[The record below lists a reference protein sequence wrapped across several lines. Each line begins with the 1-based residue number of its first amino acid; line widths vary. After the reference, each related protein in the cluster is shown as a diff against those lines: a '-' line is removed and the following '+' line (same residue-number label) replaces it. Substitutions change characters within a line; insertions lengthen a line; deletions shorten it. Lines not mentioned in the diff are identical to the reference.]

1 MANPERERAL
11 TGSAEQTAADTA
23 GSGEI
28 SLQSLSNLMSGK
40 TLRDIE
46 AVHQGVTADL
56 SEARQ
61 VVEQLHQ
68 GTSEEVVNAL
78 RTILALDRTTRQQ
91 EYPALQQFVD
101 RAKPSHYHTPLVRA
115 ALQADVPIWL
125 YGEAGSGKST
135 AGEQAANSLGLP
147 FRSISLGPTTSKSDL
162 MGYRDATGNY
172 HNTAYREVYENG
184 GVFMFDEIDNGSASI
199 LTILNSALANGH
211 GEFPD
216 SRVPRHE
223 TARFIASANTIG
235 RGATSEY
242 VGRAPID
249 AATIDRFAFIPMD
262 TDEDLE
268 EALILGTEINRSP
281 LDISA
286 GEVPSS
292 EEWLATVRAHR
303 QALGELGIRAIISQR
318 ASLYGVRL
326 AELGVGKDWLGE
338 MLLYKGMKEH
348 DREKLAENAKRLM
361 PKVQEALDYKTRKAT
376 KDKELDEPHNK
387 SSRETQPKD
396 TEKRSDSEWF
406 TPPEDKEI
414 TINRADTS
422 WLERSLDRSIRLF
435 LPDRYNIDR
444 LDTSDYETSIFA
456 RVCWDL
462 ESMHSRELTDRLQTS
477 TITGTVE
484 RVFEYPEIWTTK
496 KVLVS
501 DIVAAAN
508 VEGRYWQRDRGYMT
522 QWETEDDDNDN
533 IKMEVH
539 DRIEFVKTHFSQLN
553 DYDVQ
558 DYAKQF
564 EACHGFVP
572 GRFTLCNWLR
582 QHPDV
587 GGKQQGKH

>member
-1 MANPERERAL
+1 MANPEKGRAL
-11 TGSAEQTAADTA
+11 TGSAEQATA
-23 GSGEI
+23 
-28 SLQSLSNLMSGK
+28 N
-40 TLRDIE
+40 
-46 AVHQGVTADL
+46 
-56 SEARQ
+56 
-61 VVEQLHQ
+61 
-68 GTSEEVVNAL
+68 
-78 RTILALDRTTRQQ
+78 TTQQQ

-172 HNTAYREVYENG
+172 HSTAFREVYENG
-184 GVFMFDEIDNGSASI
+184 GVFTLDEIDSGHPGI

-223 TARFIASANTIG
+223 MARFIASANTIG

-286 GEVPSS
+286 GEVPSPK
-292 EEWLATVRAHR
+292 EWLATVRAHR

-361 PKVQEALDYKTRKAT
+361 PKVQEALDYKTRKAA
-376 KDKELDEPHNK
+376 KGKELDESHSE
-387 SSRETQPKD
+387 SSQETQPKD

-414 TINRADTS
+414 TIDRTNTL
-422 WLERSLDRSIRLF
+422 WLEKSLDRSIQLF
-435 LPDRYNIDR
+435 LPDCYNIDK
-444 LDTSDYETSIFA
+444 LDMSDYDTSIFV

-462 ESMHSRELTDRLQTS
+462 ESIHSRELTDRLLQMP
-477 TITGTVE
+477 TIIEAVE
-484 RVFEYPEIWTTK
+484 RVFRENNSSTEK
-496 KVLVS
+496 RVLVS
-501 DIVAAAN
+501 DIIAAAN
-508 VEGRYWQRDRGYMT
+508 IEGQYWQRDRGYIT
-522 QWETEDDDNDN
+522 QWETEDDDNDH
-533 IKMEVH
+533 IKVEVH
-539 DRIEFVKTHFSQLN
+539 DRIEFVKDHFSQLN
-553 DYDVQ
+553 DHDVQ

-587 GGKQQGKH
+587 GGKRPRSH

>member
-1 MANPERERAL
+1 
-11 TGSAEQTAADTA
+11 
-23 GSGEI
+23 
-28 SLQSLSNLMSGK
+28 MSGK
-40 TLRDIE
+40 TLHDIE
-46 AVHQGVTADL
+46 AAHRGVAADL

-78 RTILALDRTTRQQ
+78 RTILALDHTTRQQ
-91 EYPALQQFVD
+91 EYPALQQFVN

-125 YGEAGSGKST
+125 HGEAGSGKST

-172 HNTAYREVYENG
+172 HSTAYRKVYENG

-268 EALILGTEINRSP
+268 DALILGTEINRSP

-286 GEVPSS
+286 GEVPSPK
-292 EEWLATVRAHR
+292 EWLATVRAHR

-326 AELGVGKDWLGE
+326 AEQGVGKDWLGE
-338 MLLYKGMKEH
+338 MLLYKGTKEH

-361 PKVQEALDYKTRKAT
+361 PKVQEALDYKTREAAKG
-376 KDKELDEPHNK
+376 KELDKSNSK
-387 SSRETQPKD
+387 SSRESQPKD

-414 TINRADTS
+414 TIDRTNTR
-422 WLERSLDRSIRLF
+422 WLENSLDRSMRRF
-435 LPDRYNIDR
+435 LPDCYNIDE
-444 LDTSDYETSIFA
+444 LDTSDYDTGVFV

-462 ESMHSRELTDRLQTS
+462 ESMHSRELTDISQTP
-477 TITGTVE
+477 TISRAVG
-484 RVFEYPEIWTTK
+484 RVFGDPEIWTTK

-501 DIVAAAN
+501 DIVAAVNAAD
-508 VEGRYWQRDRGYMT
+508 GSWRDGSKHIPR
-522 QWETEDDDNDN
+522 WETGDDDND
-533 IKMEVH
+533 IKVEVH
-539 DRIEFVKTHFSQLN
+539 DRIEFVKRHFSQLN

-564 EACHGFVP
+564 EACHGFTP
-572 GRFTLCNWLR
+572 GRFTLYSWLR
-582 QHPDV
+582 QHPKV
-587 GGKQQGKH
+587 GGKQQGSH

>member
-1 MANPERERAL
+1 
-11 TGSAEQTAADTA
+11 
-23 GSGEI
+23 
-28 SLQSLSNLMSGK
+28 MSGK
-40 TLRDIE
+40 TLRDIK

-78 RTILALDRTTRQQ
+78 RTILALDHTTRQQ

-172 HNTAYREVYENG
+172 HSTAFRKVYENG
-184 GVFMFDEIDNGSASI
+184 GVFTLDEIDSGHPGI

-223 TARFIASANTIG
+223 MARFIASANTIG

-268 EALILGTEINRSP
+268 EALILGTEVNRSP

-292 EEWLATVRAHR
+292 KEWLAIVRAHR

-361 PKVQEALDYKTRKAT
+361 PRVQEALDYKTREAA
-376 KDKELDEPHNK
+376 KDKELDESNSE
-387 SSRETQPKD
+387 SSQETQPKD

-414 TINRADTS
+414 TIDRTNTL
-422 WLERSLDRSIRLF
+422 WLEKSVDRSMRRF
-435 LPDRYNIDR
+435 LPDCYNIDK
-444 LDTSDYETSIFA
+444 LDMSDYDTSIFV

-462 ESMHSRELTDRLQTS
+462 ESIHSRELTDRLLQMP
-477 TITGTVE
+477 TIIEAVE
-484 RVFEYPEIWTTK
+484 RVFRENNSSTEK
-496 KVLVS
+496 RVLVS
-501 DIVAAAN
+501 DIIAAAN
-508 VEGRYWQRDRGYMT
+508 IEGRHWQRDHGYMT
-522 QWETEDDDNDN
+522 QWETEDDDNDH
-533 IKMEVH
+533 IKVEVH
-539 DRIEFVKTHFSQLN
+539 DRIEFVKDHFSQLN
-553 DYDVQ
+553 DHDVQ

-587 GGKQQGKH
+587 GGKQPRSH

>member
-1 MANPERERAL
+1 
-11 TGSAEQTAADTA
+11 
-23 GSGEI
+23 
-28 SLQSLSNLMSGK
+28 MSGK

-78 RTILALDRTTRQQ
+78 RTILALDHTTRQQ
-91 EYPALQQFVD
+91 EYPALQQFVN

-125 YGEAGSGKST
+125 HGEAGSGKST

-172 HNTAYREVYENG
+172 HSTAFREVYENG
-184 GVFMFDEIDNGSASI
+184 GVFTLDEIDSGHPGI

-223 TARFIASANTIG
+223 MARFIASANTIG

-286 GEVPSS
+286 GEVPSPK
-292 EEWLATVRAHR
+292 EWLATVRAHR

-361 PKVQEALDYKTRKAT
+361 PKVQEALDYKTREAT
-376 KDKELDEPHNK
+376 KDEELDESHSE
-387 SSRETQPKD
+387 SSQETQPKD

-414 TINRADTS
+414 TIDRTNTR
-422 WLERSLDRSIRLF
+422 WLEKSVDRSMRRF
-435 LPDRYNIDR
+435 LPDCYNIDK
-444 LDTSDYETSIFA
+444 LDMSDYDTSIFV

-462 ESMHSRELTDRLQTS
+462 ESIHSRELTDRLLQMP
-477 TITGTVE
+477 TIIEAVE
-484 RVFEYPEIWTTK
+484 RVFRENNSSTEK
-496 KVLVS
+496 RVLVS
-501 DIVAAAN
+501 DIIAAAN
-508 VEGRYWQRDRGYMT
+508 IEGQYWQRDRGYIT
-522 QWETEDDDNDN
+522 QWETEDDDNDH
-533 IKMEVH
+533 IKVEVH
-539 DRIEFVKTHFSQLN
+539 DRIEFVKDHFSQLN
-553 DYDVQ
+553 DHDVQ

-587 GGKQQGKH
+587 GGKRPRSH

>member
-1 MANPERERAL
+1 
-11 TGSAEQTAADTA
+11 
-23 GSGEI
+23 
-28 SLQSLSNLMSGK
+28 MSGK

-46 AVHQGVTADL
+46 AVHQGVAADL

-78 RTILALDRTTRQQ
+78 RTILALDHTTRQQ

-125 YGEAGSGKST
+125 HGEAGSGKST
-135 AGEQAANSLGLP
+135 AGEQAADSLGLP

-262 TDEDLE
+262 TDEYLE
-268 EALILGTEINRSP
+268 DALILGTEINRSP

-286 GEVPSS
+286 GEVPSPK
-292 EEWLATVRAHR
+292 EWLATVRAHR

-326 AELGVGKDWLGE
+326 AKQGVGKDWLGE

-361 PKVQEALDYKTRKAT
+361 PKVQEALDYKTREAT
-376 KDKELDEPHNK
+376 KDEELDESHSE
-387 SSRETQPKD
+387 SSQETQPKD

-414 TINRADTS
+414 TIDRTNTR
-422 WLERSLDRSIRLF
+422 WLEKSVDRSMRRF
-435 LPDRYNIDR
+435 LPDCYNIDK
-444 LDTSDYETSIFA
+444 LDMSDYDTSIFV

-462 ESMHSRELTDRLQTS
+462 ESIHSRELTDRLLQMP
-477 TITGTVE
+477 TIIEAVE
-484 RVFEYPEIWTTK
+484 RVFRENNSSTEK
-496 KVLVS
+496 RVLVS
-501 DIVAAAN
+501 DIIAAAN
-508 VEGRYWQRDRGYMT
+508 IEGQYWQRDRGYIT
-522 QWETEDDDNDN
+522 QWETEDDDNDH
-533 IKMEVH
+533 IKVEVH
-539 DRIEFVKTHFSQLN
+539 DRIEFVKDHFSQLN
-553 DYDVQ
+553 DHDVQ

-587 GGKQQGKH
+587 GGKRPRSH

>member
-11 TGSAEQTAADTA
+11 TGSAEQATA
-23 GSGEI
+23 
-28 SLQSLSNLMSGK
+28 N
-40 TLRDIE
+40 
-46 AVHQGVTADL
+46 
-56 SEARQ
+56 
-61 VVEQLHQ
+61 
-68 GTSEEVVNAL
+68 
-78 RTILALDRTTRQQ
+78 TTRQQ

-125 YGEAGSGKST
+125 HGEAGSGKST

-162 MGYRDATGNY
+162 MGYRDAIGNY
-172 HNTAYREVYENG
+172 HSTAYREVYENG

-268 EALILGTEINRSP
+268 EALILGTEINHSP

-286 GEVPSS
+286 GEVPSPK
-292 EEWLATVRAHR
+292 EWLATVRAHR

-326 AELGVGKDWLGE
+326 AEQGVGKDWLGE

-361 PKVQEALDYKTRKAT
+361 PKVQEALDYKTREAT
-376 KDKELDEPHNK
+376 KGKELDK
-387 SSRETQPKD
+387 SHSESSQETKPKD

-414 TINRADTS
+414 TISGVDIIGF
-422 WLERSLDRSIRLF
+422 EDSLGHSLNIL
-435 LPDRYNIDR
+435 LSSGYNINR
-444 LDTSDYETSIFA
+444 LDTSDYGTSVFA

-462 ESMHSRELTDRLQTS
+462 ESMHSRELTDILQVPK
-477 TITGTVE
+477 IANAVE
-484 RVFEYPEIWTTK
+484 RVFGDPEIWTTK
-496 KVLVS
+496 KILIS
-501 DIVAAAN
+501 DIVAAVNAAD
-508 VEGRYWQRDRGYMT
+508 GSWRDGSKHIPR
-522 QWETEDDDNDN
+522 WETGDDDND
-533 IKMEVH
+533 IKVEVH
-539 DRIEFVKTHFSQLN
+539 DRIEFVKRHFSQLN

-564 EACHGFVP
+564 EACHGFTP
-572 GRFTLCNWLR
+572 GRFTLYSWLR
-582 QHPDV
+582 QHPKV
-587 GGKQQGKH
+587 GGKQQGSH

>member
-11 TGSAEQTAADTA
+11 TDSAEQATA
-23 GSGEI
+23 
-28 SLQSLSNLMSGK
+28 N
-40 TLRDIE
+40 
-46 AVHQGVTADL
+46 
-56 SEARQ
+56 
-61 VVEQLHQ
+61 
-68 GTSEEVVNAL
+68 
-78 RTILALDRTTRQQ
+78 TTRQQ

-172 HNTAYREVYENG
+172 HSTAFREVYENG
-184 GVFMFDEIDNGSASI
+184 GVFTLDEIDSGHPGI

-223 TARFIASANTIG
+223 MARFIASANTIG

-286 GEVPSS
+286 GEVPSPK
-292 EEWLATVRAHR
+292 EWLATVRAHR

-361 PKVQEALDYKTRKAT
+361 PKVQEALDYKTREAT
-376 KDKELDEPHNK
+376 KDEELDESHSE
-387 SSRETQPKD
+387 SSQETQPKD

-414 TINRADTS
+414 TIDRTNTR
-422 WLERSLDRSIRLF
+422 WLEKSVDRSMRRF
-435 LPDRYNIDR
+435 LPDCYNIDK
-444 LDTSDYETSIFA
+444 LDMSDYDTSIFV

-462 ESMHSRELTDRLQTS
+462 ESIHSRELTDRLLQMP
-477 TITGTVE
+477 TIIEAVE
-484 RVFEYPEIWTTK
+484 RVFRENNSSTEK
-496 KVLVS
+496 RVLVS
-501 DIVAAAN
+501 DIIAAAN
-508 VEGRYWQRDRGYMT
+508 IEGQYWQRDRGYIT
-522 QWETEDDDNDN
+522 QWETEDDDNDH
-533 IKMEVH
+533 IKVEVH
-539 DRIEFVKTHFSQLN
+539 DRIEFVKDHFSQLN
-553 DYDVQ
+553 DHDVQ

-587 GGKQQGKH
+587 GGKRPRSH

>member
-1 MANPERERAL
+1 
-11 TGSAEQTAADTA
+11 
-23 GSGEI
+23 
-28 SLQSLSNLMSGK
+28 MSGK

-78 RTILALDRTTRQQ
+78 RTILALDHTTQQQ

-125 YGEAGSGKST
+125 HGEAGSGKST

-172 HNTAYREVYENG
+172 HSTAFREVYENG
-184 GVFMFDEIDNGSASI
+184 GVFTLDEIDSGHPGI

-223 TARFIASANTIG
+223 MARFIASANTIG

-286 GEVPSS
+286 GEVPSPK
-292 EEWLATVRAHR
+292 EWLATVRAHR

-361 PKVQEALDYKTRKAT
+361 PKVQEALDYKTREAT
-376 KDKELDEPHNK
+376 KDEELDESHSE
-387 SSRETQPKD
+387 SSQETQPKD

-414 TINRADTS
+414 TIDRTNTR
-422 WLERSLDRSIRLF
+422 WLEKSVDRSMRRF
-435 LPDRYNIDR
+435 LPDCYNIDK
-444 LDTSDYETSIFA
+444 LDMSDYDTSIFV

-462 ESMHSRELTDRLQTS
+462 ESIHSRELTDRLLQMP
-477 TITGTVE
+477 TIIEAVE
-484 RVFEYPEIWTTK
+484 RVFRENNSSTEK
-496 KVLVS
+496 RVLVS
-501 DIVAAAN
+501 DIIAAAN
-508 VEGRYWQRDRGYMT
+508 IEGQYWQRDRGYIT
-522 QWETEDDDNDN
+522 QWETEDDDNDH
-533 IKMEVH
+533 IKVEVH
-539 DRIEFVKTHFSQLN
+539 DRIEFVKDHFSQLN
-553 DYDVQ
+553 DHDVQ

-587 GGKQQGKH
+587 GGKRPRSH

>member
-1 MANPERERAL
+1 MANSERERAL
-11 TGSAEQTAADTA
+11 TGSAEQATADTA

-40 TLRDIE
+40 TLHDIE
-46 AVHQGVTADL
+46 AAHRGVAADL

-78 RTILALDRTTRQQ
+78 RTILALDHTTRQQ
-91 EYPALQQFVD
+91 EYPALQQFVN

-147 FRSISLGPTTSKSDL
+147 FRSISLGPTTSKSD
-162 MGYRDATGNY
+162 ATGNY
-172 HNTAYREVYENG
+172 HSTAFREVYENG
-184 GVFMFDEIDNGSASI
+184 GVFTLDEIDSGHPGI

-223 TARFIASANTIG
+223 MARFIASANTIG

-286 GEVPSS
+286 GEVPSPK
-292 EEWLATVRAHR
+292 EWLATVRAHR

-361 PKVQEALDYKTRKAT
+361 PKVQEALDYKTREAT
-376 KDKELDEPHNK
+376 KDEELDESHSE
-387 SSRETQPKD
+387 SSQETQPKD

-414 TINRADTS
+414 TIDRTNTR
-422 WLERSLDRSIRLF
+422 WLEKSVDRSMRRF
-435 LPDRYNIDR
+435 LPDCYNIDK
-444 LDTSDYETSIFA
+444 LDMSDYDTSIFV

-462 ESMHSRELTDRLQTS
+462 ESIHSRELTDRLLQMP
-477 TITGTVE
+477 TIIEAVE
-484 RVFEYPEIWTTK
+484 RAFRENNSSTEK
-496 KVLVS
+496 RVLVS
-501 DIVAAAN
+501 DIIAAAN
-508 VEGRYWQRDRGYMT
+508 IEGQYWQRDRGYIT
-522 QWETEDDDNDN
+522 QWETEDDDNDH
-533 IKMEVH
+533 IKVEVH
-539 DRIEFVKTHFSQLN
+539 DRIEFVKDHFSQLN
-553 DYDVQ
+553 DHDVQ

-587 GGKQQGKH
+587 GGKRPRSH